1 MCHFIQCILRRPYT
15 SQTLSIS
22 LLVAIILI
30 IMKSLDPLRAKKIF
44 IRKKLGHTAVSA
56 IKAIISDPI
65 DLAKG
70 ASGKYCKF
78 AIFNMAV
85 VSKNDIS
92 RKIPKYFKFV

>member
-1 MCHFIQCILRRPYT
+1 MNG
-15 SQTLSIS
+15 
-22 LLVAIILI
+22 
-30 IMKSLDPLRAKKIF
+30 LDPVRAKKIF
-44 IRKKLGHTAVSA
+44 IKNKLGHTVVSV
-56 IKAIISDPI
+56 IKASSVTHPI

-85 VSKNDIS
+85 VSKTDIS